1 MTLFMWLMLPP
12 RYENLN
18 AKLKNL
24 EDVVKAAVLMVA
36 TQIAMELLVRQTV
49 SEIFQERATISV
61 RPSPKVS
68 KEIGEDLEIFS
79 MKYVKDKPVSKM
91 SSL

>member
-1 MTLFMWLMLPP
+1 MWLMLPP

-18 AKLKNL
+18 AKLENV

-49 SEIFQERATISV
+49 REIFQERATISV

-68 KEIGEDLEIFS
+68 KEIFS